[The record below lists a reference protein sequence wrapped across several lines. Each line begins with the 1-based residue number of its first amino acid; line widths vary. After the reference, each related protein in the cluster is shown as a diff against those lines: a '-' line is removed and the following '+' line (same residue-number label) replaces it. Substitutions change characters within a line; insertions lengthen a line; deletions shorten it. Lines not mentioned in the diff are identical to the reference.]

1 MQIYVRAFLILTLS
15 VCLLANIVSA
25 QNFDIQKPRE
35 ETLLNELKLLIWSD
49 PSSKTVTVKLRIHSG
64 SAFDPK
70 DKMGTVALLSD
81 VIFPDEGI
89 KKYFEEDL
97 GGSLEITTD
106 YDYIQINATAK
117 SSEFLAVLDTL
128 APAILN
134 PTLDKETTAAAKTK
148 RLALLDELE
157 KDPKYLA
164 ERAAREKLLGD
175 FPYGRP
181 KEGTRESLEKIDYAD
196 LIFAKDRFLA
206 ADNATMAIIGN
217 VRSDFVYRAVRRYF
231 GSWAKRTEK
240 IPFSFKLPDAPDK
253 DIKIIPASGEKI
265 SELRFAAKG
274 VARND
279 SEYFRNLILAKVLE
293 GRMVDTSKDSVV
305 VSSNV
310 LPGYVMFNFS
320 DWNLDKIGMNQT
332 ANTLSE
338 NTKMV
343 VQELLKSPVSERE
356 FSAAKSSISATYKK
370 RSSADLLLDTETYK
384 LGSVKEDWIDLQK
397 VTLANVNSAA
407 AKWKNEAFAK
417 ALVVS
422 KVDEP
427 KLEQK
432 PDPNDP
438 E

>member
-1 MQIYVRAFLILTLS
+1 MQIYVRASLILALS
-15 VCLLANIVSA
+15 VCLLVNIVSA

-49 PSSKTVTVKLRIHSG
+49 PSSETVTVKLRVHSG

-70 DKMGTVALLSD
+70 DKMGTIALLSD

-89 KKYFEEDL
+89 KKYIEEDL

-106 YDYIQINATAK
+106 YDYIEINATAK

-148 RLALLDELE
+148 RLALLGELE
-157 KDPKYLA
+157 KNPKYLA

-181 KEGTRESLEKIDYAD
+181 KEGTPESLEKIDFAD
-196 LIFAKDRFLA
+196 LIFAKERFLA

-217 VRSDFVYRAVRRYF
+217 VRSDFAYRAVRRYF

-253 DIKIIPASGEKI
+253 NIKIIPAAGEKI

-279 SEYFRNLILAKVLE
+279 SEYFPNLILAKVLE
-293 GRMVDTSKDSVV
+293 GRMVDKSKDSVV

-310 LPGYVMFNFS
+310 LPSYVMFNFS
-320 DWNLDKIGMNQT
+320 DWNLEKIGMNQT
-332 ANTLSE
+332 ANTVPES
-338 NTKMV
+338 TQTV
-343 VQELLKSPVSERE
+343 VQLLLKAPVSERE
-356 FSAAKSSISATYKK
+356 FSAAKNSISATYKK
-370 RSSADLLLDTETYK
+370 RSPSELLLDIETYR
-384 LGSVKEDWIDLQK
+384 LGSVKEDWNNLQK
-397 VTLANVNSAA
+397 VTLTKVNSAA
-407 AKWKNEAFAK
+407 AKWKNEAFSK